1 MRRAIG
7 ALPENN
13 GAARRAV
20 YEKARTALVG
30 QLRAITPP
38 LPAREITQHRLQLE
52 DCIREVEQE
61 ASEAVIKL
69 GRAQQPAMRRLDT
82 SPIAP
87 SRPAPPP
94 PPVEE
99 PQPVAQ
105 APEPVVEEEPPVET
119 EPPAKAEPPIAAE
132 PPPSAAAEDE
142 AAAGQSIEDI
152 IAAAEADTAPQA
164 EEPDQPAE
172 AEAEPLPE
180 SKVVELDSRKLEPPP
195 VGEPPEAEEPV
206 GTEEPEKNEKPGKP
220 AEEPLPARP
229 GLRLFTSNRKAEP
242 APDPAPRAPAVETR
256 SEPFRIAA
264 IAGDTPAAASG
275 RVETTMGGQAAAR
288 KSAPDFEPLVVVE
301 DQPVEAALSSVREV
315 EVEPAD
321 NSETREA
328 EGAISRAIETLDRAA
343 RGEAL
348 PEPEAA
354 AASEPAAETRRERS
368 DLAADREDADFEPA
382 VEGRASSGLTIFLVV
397 FALLLAGAGGGG
409 YWAWREGYID
419 LDQMFGRST
428 ATAQAQPAEQPS
440 PADGGPTAGNDPAQP
455 APELTGPGN
464 TATETAAAEPATA
477 LQGIVNED
485 RLEPTPEPEV
495 PSADEEGP
503 AAEDPLADER
513 LPSSDGDVALADD
526 PSASVDPAVLAG
538 SQSLLLEA
546 SDDGRTGAVP
556 FSGTVEWS
564 RGVDEVGM
572 PTLIAQANIPAR
584 NLGVEVTIRRNADPS
599 LPASHLMEI
608 DFDVADTFA
617 GGGISSLPGVLLK
630 NEELAQ
636 GQQLVGASARVVGN
650 SFLFA
655 LSASEQD
662 AVTNRSLLGSR
673 KWMDL
678 AVIYATGKRAIIT
691 LEKDDEAESLFTEV
705 LAEWDS
711 AGN

>member
-1 MRRAIG
+1 MADYRELLRRAIS

-69 GRAQQPAMRRLDT
+69 GRAQQPSMRRLDT
-82 SPIAP
+82 TPIAP
-87 SRPAPPP
+87 VRSAPPP
-94 PPVEE
+94 PPPPAEE
-99 PQPVAQ
+99 AR
-105 APEPVVEEEPPVET
+105 APEP
-119 EPPAKAEPPIAAE
+119 EPPAEAEPVADVEPGPAPQPAE
-132 PPPSAAAEDE
+132 PDVVAVKGE
-142 AAAGQSIEDI
+142 SIEDI
-152 IAAAEADTAPQA
+152 IAAAEADAEV
-164 EEPDQPAE
+164 EEPEAPAE
-172 AEAEPLPE
+172 PETEPSPDT
-180 SKVVELDSRKLEPPP
+180 KVVELPEARRAPEPEPSVAEPEEPLKAEESVKAEEPPP
-195 VGEPPEAEEPV
+195 PP
-206 GTEEPEKNEKPGKP
+206 G
-220 AEEPLPARP
+220 RP
-229 GLRLFTSNRKAEP
+229 GLRLFTSNRKVEP
-242 APDPAPRAPAVETR
+242 APEPAPRAPVIETR

-264 IAGDTPAAASG
+264 VAGDSPASGG
-275 RVETTMGGQAAAR
+275 RVEATMGGQAAVR
-288 KSAPDFEPLVVVE
+288 KPVPNFEPLVVVE

-315 EVEPAD
+315 EVEAAD
-321 NSETREA
+321 DGDSAETREA
-328 EGAISRAIETLDRAA
+328 EGAIERAIETLDRAA

-348 PEPEAA
+348 PEPEQAA
-354 AASEPAAETRRERS
+354 AESAPVAEKRHEPRE
-368 DLAADREDADFEPA
+368 LAADAEDADFEPA
-382 VEGRASSGLTIFLVV
+382 AEGRAGSGLTIFLVV
-397 FALLLAGAGGGG
+397 FALLLAAAGGGG

-419 LDQMFGRST
+419 LDQMFGRAT
-428 ATAQAQPAEQPS
+428 ATAQTQPAETAAPESDTQT
-440 PADGGPTAGNDPAQP
+440 ADADPAQP
-455 APELTGPGN
+455 AQELTGPGN
-464 TATETAAAEPATA
+464 TSTETASNEPATA
-477 LQGIVNED
+477 LEGIVNED
-485 RLEPTPEPEV
+485 RLEPTPEPDV
-495 PSADEEGP
+495 AAADEGQ
-503 AAEDPLADER
+503 AAGDPLSDER
-513 LPSSDGDVALADD
+513 LPSSSGEVALADD
-526 PSASVDPAVLAG
+526 PSTSVDPAVLAG

-556 FSGTVEWS
+556 FSGTVEWT

-572 PTLIAQANIPAR
+572 PTLVATADIPAR

-608 DFDVADTFA
+608 DFEVADSFV

-630 NEELAQ
+630 NEELVQ
-636 GQQLVGASARVVGN
+636 GTPLVGASARVVGN

-691 LEKDDEAESLFTEV
+691 LEKDDEAESLFNEV
-705 LAEWDS
+705 LAEWDE
-711 AGN
+711 AAN